1 MKKKTQQKNIIYS
14 IKIETKIKL
23 KLKHRDF
30 VKIIFINFNL
40 FCILNN
46 NNKKNMNEMN
56 NKVYTYIP

>member
-1 MKKKTQQKNIIYS
+1 MKKKEKRKENTIEIYIIYS
-14 IKIETKIKL
+14 IKIETKI

-46 NNKKNMNEMN
+46 NNNKKYE
-56 NKVYTYIP
+56 